1 MVEAKRRATVVQN
14 YLANDVY
21 LIHVIYLTCNL
32 KRKHFTR
39 VYLGRGQNKV
49 VKSLMLAH

>member
-14 YLANDVY
+14 YLANDAY
-21 LIHVIYLTCNL
+21 LIHVIDLTCNL

-39 VYLGRGQNKV
+39 VFLGRVQNQV
-49 VKSLMLAH
+49 VKSFLLSH